1 MAKNKKKTASSR
13 RSPVR
18 TRQYIQA
25 DLPENSA
32 LALAAVPACL
42 SSPARPSPLK
52 TLADGSSP
60 DKYLICAENE
70 LVVTEKAISPSTAD
84 HVRVEDCSDID
95 AFEEDEDEVDYSVS
109 EYASEGSSKF
119 FCSPSPLPAL
129 GKLDLPS
136 GGEPVAPPPPLGD
149 SGKSASTAAP
159 PVQHASSSG
168 NSPATA
174 PSTWRDLFA
183 PNPNPGV
190 CPKLFHFS
198 EISTIKTCTL
208 LNDDLTSHSD
218 IWNLCIV
225 GYVAGKSPGYKAL
238 SNVISYTWHCEA
250 KLTIHES
257 GWLVYQFKNVDDKL
271 AVLADGPYSVYGRP
285 LILKPMTEY
294 FDFSAEP
301 MTKVPVWV
309 KFPNLPLKCW
319 SVQGLSKIASVLGK
333 PLQSDKFTATMER
346 LSFARVLIEL
356 DLMDELPSSIPICL
370 PNGTTLHQSVVYE
383 SLPRF
388 CKHCQVLG
396 HSIGAC
402 TKSSTLVDPDKE
414 GSEDMAA
421 PLFGPPQVQRVTAFQ
436 RLGKTVHTHKGH
448 AKGQTEAAHSNKG
461 NDKGQTEVVHNNK
474 ENDKGK
480 TVVEDTCL
488 DPMHV
493 EADEWE
499 VVRWKHNKKIQTHK
513 GNNVHF
519 VELHAGISAEVST
532 KSGGRKH
539 ANKAQGSGRGP
550 PATPAKG

>member
-1 MAKNKKKTASSR
+1 
-13 RSPVR
+13 
-18 TRQYIQA
+18 
-25 DLPENSA
+25 
-32 LALAAVPACL
+32 
-42 SSPARPSPLK
+42 
-52 TLADGSSP
+52 
-60 DKYLICAENE
+60 
-70 LVVTEKAISPSTAD
+70 
-84 HVRVEDCSDID
+84 
-95 AFEEDEDEVDYSVS
+95 
-109 EYASEGSSKF
+109 
-119 FCSPSPLPAL
+119 
-129 GKLDLPS
+129 
-136 GGEPVAPPPPLGD
+136 
-149 SGKSASTAAP
+149 
-159 PVQHASSSG
+159 
-168 NSPATA
+168 
-174 PSTWRDLFA
+174 
-183 PNPNPGV
+183 
-190 CPKLFHFS
+190 
-198 EISTIKTCTL
+198 
-208 LNDDLTSHSD
+208 
-218 IWNLCIV
+218 
-225 GYVAGKSPGYKAL
+225 
-238 SNVISYTWHCEA
+238 
-250 KLTIHES
+250 
-257 GWLVYQFKNVDDKL
+257 
-271 AVLADGPYSVYGRP
+271 
-285 LILKPMTEY
+285 
-294 FDFSAEP
+294 
-301 MTKVPVWV
+301 
-309 KFPNLPLKCW
+309 
-319 SVQGLSKIASVLGK
+319 
-333 PLQSDKFTATMER
+333 
-346 LSFARVLIEL
+346 
-356 DLMDELPSSIPICL
+356 MDELPSSIPICL

-421 PLFGPPQVQRVTAFQ
+421 PLSGPPQVQRVTAFQ

-474 ENDKGK
+474 ENDKWK